1 MSNAAD
7 PRSIRKAKQSEK
19 RRHDR
24 DRKDLRDVLSTVQGR
39 RFVWKQLEQ
48 AGVFRLSIA
57 FGEPQRTDFNEGRRS
72 LGLALMAEIHA
83 FDPALYVQ
91 MAHEANEEQH
101 IEALK
106 NEDPKATTDPLTEDD
121 DARTDTDPYA

>member
-7 PRSIRKAKQSEK
+7 TRSIRKAKQSEK
-19 RRHDR
+19 QQHDR
-24 DRKDLRDVLSTVQGR
+24 DRKDLRDVLSTIQGR

-57 FGEPQRTDFNEGRRS
+57 FGESQRTDFNEGRRS

-83 FDPALYVQ
+83 LDPALYVQ
-91 MAHEANEEQH
+91 MAREAQDEEH
-101 IEALK
+101 LDAVVKDE
-106 NEDPKATTDPLTEDD
+106 TPLVVTEPITEEDD
-121 DARTDTDPYA
+121 GFHT

>member
-7 PRSIRKAKQSEK
+7 PRAIRKAKQSEK
-19 RRHDR
+19 QRRDR

-48 AGVFRLSIA
+48 SGVFRLSIA

-72 LGLALMAEIHA
+72 LGLALMADIHA
-83 FDPALYVQ
+83 LDPALYVQ
-91 MAHEANEEQH
+91 MATEAHDEQQ
-101 IEALK
+101 IDELK
-106 NEDPKATTDPLTEDD
+106 TETAPAITDPLTEDD
-121 DARTDTDPYA
+121 DARTDTDPNT